1 MTRYDSL
8 TMTLAMTLCLAACQ
22 QVTPADMMMSNI
34 ELEQQEIE
42 LSQPVC
48 GETPVHFRKYLHN
61 VLVMSNPK
69 ITWVDLSDEE
79 RARFLKAFNAS
90 PPVSNLDGDNVRIYK
105 KADTK
110 TFFLAITKGP
120 CVVTGHEV
128 SAQLIAF
135 WFRDK
140 KLPTVKKEKGI

>member
-1 MTRYDSL
+1 MS
-8 TMTLAMTLCLAACQ
+8 
-22 QVTPADMMMSNI
+22 QV

-42 LSQPVC
+42 LSAQKAC

-61 VLVMSNPK
+61 VLVMANPN

-90 PPVSNLDGDNVRIYK
+90 PPTSNLDADNVRIYK

-110 TFFLAITKGP
+110 TFFLAITKGL

-128 SAQLIAF
+128 SAKLIAH
-135 WFRDK
+135 WLK
-140 KLPTVKKEKGI
+140 GKKIPTAKLPQKGI